1 MSFSSDK
8 LNPKSFNALILS
20 TASELAFVAILSQSN
35 SSKVGAIISVNI
47 LIIFGT
53 CAN

>member
-8 LNPKSFNALILS
+8 LKPSSPNAFLLSF
-20 TASELAFVAILSQSN
+20 ASGLAFVAILPQSN
-35 SSKVGAIISVNI
+35 NSKVGAIISVNI